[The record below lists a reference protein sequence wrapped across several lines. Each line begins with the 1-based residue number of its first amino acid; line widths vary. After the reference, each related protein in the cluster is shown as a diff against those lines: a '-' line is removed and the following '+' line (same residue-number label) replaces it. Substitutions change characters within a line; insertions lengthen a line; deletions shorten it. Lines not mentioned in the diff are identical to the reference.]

1 MPMDVCCEIRSVE
14 EGKLRFLPL
23 LLLADPCE
31 RMVSRYLDAGEVFV
45 MECGGEAVCVAVV
58 VRGEDGECE
67 LKNLAVADSWQ
78 GRGCGSRMVR
88 FLLDRFASVAK
99 AMLVGTADSGV
110 PFYERFGFEY
120 AFRVPGFF
128 TENYPEPVVEE
139 DGRLCVDMLYCRK
152 VFGSGVPVV

>member
-1 MPMDVCCEIRSVE
+1 MPMDGCCEIRAVR

-31 RMVSRYLDAGEVFV
+31 RMVSRYLDAGEMFV
-45 MECGGEAVCVAVV
+45 MEQGDEAVCVAVV
-58 VRGEDGECE
+58 VHGEDGECE
-67 LKNLAVADSWQ
+67 LKNLAVAEHWQ

-88 FLLDRFASVAK
+88 FLLERFAPASK
-99 AMLVGTADSGV
+99 AMLVGTAESGV
-110 PFYERFGFEY
+110 PFYERFGFSY

-128 TENYPEPVVEE
+128 TENYPEPIME
-139 DGRLCVDMLYCRK
+139 DGRPCVDMLYCRT